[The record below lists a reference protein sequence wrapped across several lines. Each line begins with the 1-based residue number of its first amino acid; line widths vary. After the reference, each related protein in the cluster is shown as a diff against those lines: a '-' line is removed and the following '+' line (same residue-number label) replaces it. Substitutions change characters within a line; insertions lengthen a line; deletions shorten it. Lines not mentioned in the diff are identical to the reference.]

1 MSQLPTPEHSASP
14 HLHPLASHTPS
25 SSPGDKA
32 RRGRWTLEEE
42 EELLVVANRLCNE
55 RQDNWEQIRA
65 AMKGKGKQRSVA
77 ALKARYKAIKE
88 KGVGKIGGT
97 KGKGVPGEDLE
108 VVSESEYEG
117 HETPQYSLHSPDSG
131 SSDNLERSASSPALP
146 LKPVLA
152 RRSLPGAVAASPPS
166 PFVRPSPPWSIAE
179 DAALLSTICVATQS
193 VSWTSIQRVAARTYA
208 LTEDALPW
216 VSDIQHISD
225 TLARGVAEI
234 MESPSQLPPPDTV
247 ASSSAAV
254 LQQSPFHCG
263 SNATLASRPSQAQP
277 FVSSSP
283 LAQDF
288 ASYHPLPTKIPS
300 SLSHGGLP
308 AARGPQQAL
317 QPRRSFSGQAV
328 PPFANCPSP
337 RISSDGLPPR
347 LSTRSY
353 MEAAQSILRS
363 VAQVLSDKPV
373 DSTPPSSQLQEAPQS
388 QSTPP
393 SRQLLSLGAS
403 RPSPQASQ
411 QLPILPP
418 PLEPT
423 HVPFASTSA
432 PLPPSTLAQLAAQ
445 ALRWKTTFGRHSPLP
460 SQPQEPPAPIEP
472 QREVEKVN
480 PPVDAP
486 EHEIN
491 SIAFAYLSTTARQA
505 LGLPSSSPTEQDASG
520 GSPERLPLL
529 DPSASQAPP
538 PPFEGTLRSALGVK
552 RTFSEMEMAQEAQVQ
567 AQENE
572 PAHCEEVKRRKVES
586 PSQ

>member
-14 HLHPLASHTPS
+14 RLHPPASHTPS

-42 EELLVVANRLCNE
+42 GELLAVANRLCNE

-77 ALKARYKAIKE
+77 ALKARYKALKE
-88 KGVGKIGGT
+88 KGVGKVGGK

-117 HETPQYSLHSPDSG
+117 HDTPQYSLHSSDSG
-131 SSDNLERSASSPALP
+131 SSDNYERSASSPA
-146 LKPVLA
+146 
-152 RRSLPGAVAASPPS
+152 SPPS
-166 PFVRPSPPWSIAE
+166 AFVRPSPPWSIAE

-193 VSWTSIQRVAARTYA
+193 VSWTSIQRAAARTYA

-216 VSDIQHISD
+216 ASDIQHISD
-225 TLARGVAEI
+225 SLARGVAEI
-234 MESPSQLPPPDTV
+234 MENPSQPPPPDTV
-247 ASSSAAV
+247 ASSSAEV

-277 FVSSSP
+277 FASSSP

-308 AARGPQQAL
+308 AARGQQQAL

-337 RISSDGLPPR
+337 IISSDGLPSR

-388 QSTPP
+388 QSSPP
-393 SRQLLSLGAS
+393 SRQFLSQGAS

-445 ALRWKTTFGRHSPLP
+445 ALRWKTTFGRYSPLP
-460 SQPQEPPAPIEP
+460 SQPQEPPAPLEP

-480 PPVDAP
+480 HPVDAP
-486 EHEIN
+486 EHELK
-491 SIAFAYLSTTARQA
+491 SIAFAYLSKTARQA
-505 LGLPSSSPTEQDASG
+505 LGLPSSSSTEQDASD

-538 PPFEGTLRSALGVK
+538 FEGTLRSAPGVK
-552 RTFSEMEMAQEAQVQ
+552 RTFSEMEMEQEAQVQ
-567 AQENE
+567 AQEDE
-572 PAHCEEVKRRKVES
+572 PAHREEVKRRKLES
-586 PSQ
+586 PSL